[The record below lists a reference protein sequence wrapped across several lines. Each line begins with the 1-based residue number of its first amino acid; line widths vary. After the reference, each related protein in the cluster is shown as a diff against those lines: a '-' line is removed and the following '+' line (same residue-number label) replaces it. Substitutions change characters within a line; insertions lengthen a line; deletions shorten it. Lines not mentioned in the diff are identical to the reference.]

1 MIFRLKLFGGIA
13 LESATQPVATSAQ
26 QRRRLSLLAVLALS
40 GERGATRDTIQAY
53 LWPENSTER
62 ARHALEQLLY
72 STRRDLGPDSIL
84 STATELRLNSSVVL
98 PDVWLFAEAIR
109 AERWRDAAELYAGP
123 LLDGVHLI
131 DGAEFEQLVDAERMQ
146 RQQDCFRALES
157 LARGATAEG
166 DAAESVRWW
175 RRRVAAD
182 PVSLPAAI
190 ELMRALAAAGDRT
203 GAIQQART
211 YQRVV
216 RETLEVEPD
225 PAVERLAD
233 EIASLANAPA
243 PATARA
249 VESIPSPSPSTD
261 SQYVDHVA
269 SPAPRKRWRLRH
281 TAVVMALAM
290 MVPLVSFIRSGIR
303 GTSATRHAGA
313 RATTLGTTD
322 ADAHALYLRGRTS
335 WNKRTKDGL
344 EDAVVQFRRAIDRDP
359 TYAAAY
365 TGLADSYAMLGYFGF
380 APADAMFPKAAAA
393 ARRALDLDPS
403 AGEAYAALGQ
413 SLAWEHKWAEA
424 ERAYQRALTLSPN
437 DPTVHQWYGLLLAYL
452 GRAHEAAVHT
462 GHAARLDPLS
472 VQINNMYGMMLYYD
486 GDLRGAFR
494 QFERT
499 VVAEP
504 DSAWVRQNP
513 WVLANFA
520 RVAAAAGRHQQAVA
534 LMERALEVVPTH
546 PRALFDLAYV
556 YVMAGD
562 RDRARAVFT
571 RADSTHA
578 HYTVNRA
585 LLHAVLGE
593 LDDAFAWFNRID
605 EWALPPLVT
614 LSNEPGLAALRADA
628 RFQRIRK
635 RLAM

>member
-13 LESATQPVATSAQ
+13 LESATHPVATSAQ
-26 QRRRLSLLAVLALS
+26 QRRRLSLLAVLALG

-72 STRRDLGPDSIL
+72 STRRDLGPDSIR

-98 PDVWLFAEAIR
+98 PDVWLFDEAIG
-109 AERWRDAAELYAGP
+109 AERWRAAADVYTGP

-131 DGAEFEQLVDAERMQ
+131 DGAEFEQLVDAERIR

-157 LARGATAEG
+157 LARGAAAEG

-182 PVSLPAAI
+182 PVALPAALD
-190 ELMRALAAAGDRT
+190 LMRALAAAGDRT

-233 EIASLANAPA
+233 EIASLTNSPA
-243 PATARA
+243 PATAHA
-249 VESIPSPSPSTD
+249 VESIPWPSPSTNT
-261 SQYVDHVA
+261 QHVDRVA
-269 SPAPRKRWRLRH
+269 SPAPRKRWRLRP

-290 MVPLVSFIRSGIR
+290 MLPLVSFIRSGIL
-303 GTSATRHAGA
+303 SASRHAGA
-313 RATTLGTTD
+313 GATTLATTD
-322 ADAHALYLRGRTS
+322 AKAHALYLRGRTS

-359 TYAAAY
+359 TYATAY

-393 ARRALDLDPS
+393 ARRALDLDPG

-413 SLAWEHKWAEA
+413 ALAWEHKWADA
-424 ERAYQRALTLSPN
+424 ERAYQRALALSPN

-486 GDLRGAFR
+486 GDLRGALR

-534 LMERALEVVPTH
+534 LMERALVVVPTH

-562 RDRARAVFT
+562 RDRARAVFA

-578 HYTVNRA
+578 HYTVSRA
-585 LLHAVLGE
+585 LLHGVLGE
-593 LDDAFAWFNRID
+593 LDDAFAWLNRID

-614 LSNEPGLAALRADA
+614 LSNEPGLAPLRADP